1 MVVSRLNIN
10 LVQSTETDGYSV
22 KLDGNSDVKSALSR
36 DCKLSKS
43 AKCEW
48 VFFWWKKKF
57 WQRAYIVFVVFH
69 YYWFYC
75 LFTSND
81 YQIHKWFFF
90 FFNLVFGKTKKVN
103 TASEILY
110 FYICW
115 FYFAFLF
122 FIRHLVWMS
131 LNGVFF
137 FLLRFVWFHMSWE
150 CGDKGISVFLN
161 C

>member
-1 MVVSRLNIN
+1 M
-10 LVQSTETDGYSV
+10 
-22 KLDGNSDVKSALSR
+22 
-36 DCKLSKS
+36 
-43 AKCEW
+43 
-48 VFFWWKKKF
+48 FFWWKKKF

-137 FLLRFVWFHMSWE
+137 SSPFCVISYVLRMWRQRHFSIFELLKSSFIEAEVSDVINYILIHVNSLKQKTMASF
-150 CGDKGISVFLN
+150 
-161 C
+161 